1 MTLNQQ
7 PNVLPLQSSESA
19 AGDQVKPVP
28 LWKRMRGG
36 SNPAQAPVSSGSSI
50 EEDDVNKIKPEKWS
64 MGILSDRRTDEV
76 PGTHGARYC
85 PVVLRVA

>member
-7 PNVLPLQSSESA
+7 PNVLPLQPSEST

-28 LWKRMRGG
+28 LWQRMWGG
-36 SNPAQAPVSSGSSI
+36 SKSVQAPVSSGSSI

-76 PGTHGARYC
+76 PGTY
-85 PVVLRVA
+85 